1 MIGLI
6 TWGQPSEATGSRH
19 ERGRRV
25 WRPGGV
31 RGDNKTVVR
40 PALETVALTRKP
52 EAGLEVVELKMLQ
65 PVCVDACEGDRGI
78 QETELFVSETVI
90 IISSVCATYQTIPA
104 EGALR
109 APVHLCRRTGRW
121 SSAPHFHASPA
132 EGKCAHLPPLVC
144 GHASNPHRIVLLFPY
159 QAEGHL
165 HLRGEAGLASVD
177 NQNGM

>member
-52 EAGLEVVELKMLQ
+52 EAGLEVAELKMLR

-78 QETELFVSETVI
+78 QETDLFVSETVI

-104 EGALR
+104 EGALC

-121 SSAPHFHASPA
+121 SSAPHFL
-132 EGKCAHLPPLVC
+132 K
-144 GHASNPHRIVLLFPY
+144 
-159 QAEGHL
+159 
-165 HLRGEAGLASVD
+165 ASVPTCRLLYVATL
-177 NQNGM
+177 QTLTGLSYCFLTKLRAICI

>member
-52 EAGLEVVELKMLQ
+52 EAGLQVAELKMLQ

-104 EGALR
+104 E
-109 APVHLCRRTGRW
+109 GRW